1 MAQTLIDPAV
11 EVLQQRLLQLGP
23 DATPE
28 QLAYLGKAVE
38 SIGGRATVL
47 DVMSTGTEQI
57 NLIKSEGSTQLDAIT
72 ALAQGKTT
80 DFTDL
85 AAAKITALT
94 QEGTEQVNLVKQEG
108 STQITAVRQEGQ
120 QQVAA
125 VQNAGTALTDWL
137 PVDDEGNPLPLADAV
152 RSVIDPQ
159 LLVKS
164 GTLPFIFGVVSRYG
178 DGGNGYGAFTSQLG
192 RFHNGQGLNKLRLI
206 TGYHGWS
213 TAYRAFST
221 PPSLQFLTGSNGQ
234 FIYRNFN
241 LRYAYQSN
249 MYSYPRALL
258 GVLFVRNTT
267 DQDITRTLWFGG
279 SSYWSSG
286 YEGMGVTVLTPNGTN
301 ADPAAITSLSESNR
315 WSYTSSNWGTG
326 TNISIV
332 VPASTTVAVLFYASS
347 YYYSSTNNHYSFFEH
362 FVLQNMR
369 SFFGNGL
376 EVDIERT
383 IKAFT
388 NPDGSADPVDIWH

>member
-47 DVMSTGTEQI
+47 DVMSTGTDQI
-57 NLIKSEGSTQLDAIT
+57 NLIKEQGSEQLDAIT
-72 ALAQGKTT
+72 ALAKSKTT
-80 DFTDL
+80 NLTDL

-94 QEGTEQVNLVKQEG
+94 QEGAEQVAAVKQEG

-125 VQNAGTALTDWL
+125 VQNAGEAVTQWL
-137 PVDDEGNPLPLADAV
+137 PKDADGNPVAFEPAV
-152 RSVIDPQ
+152 REIVEPTRLIRP
-159 LLVKS
+159 
-164 GTLPFIFGVVSRYG
+164 GTLPFIFGIVARYME
-178 DGGNGYGAFTSQLG
+178 GGNGWGVFTSQLG
-192 RFHNGQGLNKLRLI
+192 QFYNGQGLNKLKLI
-206 TGYHGWS
+206 TGYHNWS
-213 TAYRAFST
+213 TDYRAFET
-221 PPSLQFLTGSNGQ
+221 LPSLQFLTGSNGA
-234 FIYRNFN
+234 FNYRRMFQK
-241 LRYAYQSN
+241 YANWSQEYN
-249 MYSYPRALL
+249 YPHALL

-267 DQDITRTLWFGG
+267 DQDITRNLWFGG
-279 SSYWSSG
+279 SSYWNSG
-286 YEGMGVTVLTPNGTN
+286 YEGMGVAVMTPNGTN
-301 ADPAAITSLSESNR
+301 ADPTAITSLSESNR
-315 WSYTSSNWGTG
+315 WAYTSNAWNAG
-326 TNISIV
+326 TNISIT
-332 VPASTTVAVLFYASS
+332 VPANTTVAVIFYSTPYYWTGS
-347 YYYSSTNNHYSFFEH
+347 YNYWVQFEH

-369 SFFGNGL
+369 AFLSNGL

-383 IKAFT
+383 IRAFT